1 MSPARKSQIKP
12 SFVLMVEDSVAQ
24 AGQLRALLEAEK
36 LEVVHALN
44 GADALDLLDLR
55 PPAIIISDIMMPVM
69 DGYEFCRRTKSVDRF
84 RQIPFMLL
92 TSMAQPQDIFKGLES
107 GADYYSVKPYEGPV
121 LMGRVRKIL
130 AESPRR
136 SGSAAADS
144 MDITYAGRKYSIS
157 ADRSQ
162 ILDLLLA
169 TFESTQRKNAEL
181 TRINQ
186 ELSDALEAN
195 RTLRG
200 LIPICGYCKQ
210 VRDDQGYWDQ
220 VEGYISKH
228 TDAKFS
234 HGICPDCLAKAMK
247 ELEGMGKSNGS

>member
-1 MSPARKSQIKP
+1 MSPSKKSQLEKG
-12 SFVLMVEDSVAQ
+12 FVLMVEDSVAQ
-24 AGQLRALLEAEK
+24 AGQLRALLEAEN
-36 LEVVHALN
+36 LDVVHALN

-55 PPAIIISDIMMPVM
+55 PPTLIISDIMMPVM
-69 DGYEFCRRTKSVDRF
+69 DGYEFCRRTKAVERF
-84 RQIPFMLL
+84 RHVPFMLL

-107 GADYYSVKPYEGPV
+107 GADYYNVKPYDGPV
-121 LMGRVRKIL
+121 LMERVRKIL
-130 AESPRR
+130 AESPKR
-136 SGSAAADS
+136 SGAGPAES
-144 MDITYAGRKYSIS
+144 MDITHAGRKYSIS

-169 TFESTQRKNAEL
+169 TFESTKRKNTEL

-186 ELSDALEAN
+186 ELSEALEAN

-247 ELEGMGKSNGS
+247 ELEGISKANGI